1 MQMQS
6 KRLEKVERVFVAVDV
21 MNLWYSARH
30 QFGDGVR
37 VNYRSLIDLIK
48 SKALGSYPRE
58 IHAIA
63 YTVTSSTKQMTDGSI
78 KHVDPRVRNARFARK
93 LGQFGFEVKNRHMY
107 TEKGTKKPFATDWDV
122 GIAVDAM
129 HLADTYDTFALISGD
144 GDYALL
150 IEKLQEQSKYV
161 EVFTFKSAVSRLL
174 HVSAHRI
181 IYLSEDEIFRMG
193 RHGED
198 SGQEKSQK
206 DSS

>member
-1 MQMQS
+1 MS
-6 KRLEKVERVFVAVDV
+6 SERPTEVERVFIAVDV

-37 VNYRSLIDLIK
+37 VNYRSLINLIK
-48 SKALGSYPRE
+48 GKALGSYPRE
-58 IHAIA
+58 LQAIA
-63 YTVTSSTKQMTDGSI
+63 YTVTSSTKQAPDGSI
-78 KHVDPRVRNARFARK
+78 RHVDPKARNARFARK
-93 LGQFGFEVKNRHMY
+93 LEQFGFQVKNRHMY

-122 GIAVDAM
+122 GIAVDTM
-129 HLADTYDTFALISGD
+129 ELVDSFDTFTLVSGD

-150 IEKLQEQSKYV
+150 IEKLKEQGKYV
-161 EVFTFKSAVSRLL
+161 EVFTFESAVSRLL

-198 SGQEKSQK
+198 SDQEKSQK
-206 DSS
+206 DSR

>member
-1 MQMQS
+1 MS
-6 KRLEKVERVFVAVDV
+6 SERPTEVERVFIAVDV

-37 VNYRSLIDLIK
+37 VNYRSLINLIK

-58 IHAIA
+58 LQAIA
-63 YTVTSSTKQMTDGSI
+63 YTVTSSTKQAADGSI
-78 KHVDPRVRNARFARK
+78 RHVDPKARNARFARK
-93 LGQFGFEVKNRHMY
+93 LKQFGFQVKNRHMY

-122 GIAVDAM
+122 GIAVDTM
-129 HLADTYDTFALISGD
+129 ELVDSFDTFTLVSGD

-150 IEKLQEQSKYV
+150 IEKLKEQGKYV
-161 EVFTFKSAVSRLL
+161 EVFTFESAVSRLL

-198 SGQEKSQK
+198 SDQEKSQK
-206 DSS
+206 DSR